1 MRHTLAVLVE
11 NRPGVLSHVA
21 GLFARRGYNIESL
34 VVGETE
40 DKTVSRITLV
50 VEGDERVIE
59 QVSKQL
65 NKQIEVIKVNDITN
79 EQTVDRQ
86 MLLVKV
92 TADQA
97 ARQEILQLMEIFR
110 CRVVDIGRRSLI
122 IEATGDEGKIEAVIQ
137 SLRPFGIKEL
147 VRTAKYPWSEGQNSF
162 HIPKGTLYLLLI

>member
-147 VRTAKYPWSEGQNSF
+147 VRTGKVSMVRGS
-162 HIPKGTLYLLLI
+162 K

>member
-1 MRHTLAVLVE
+1 MRRTLAVLVE
-11 NRPGVLSHVA
+11 NQPGVLSHVA

-40 DKTVSRITLV
+40 DKSVSRITLV

-59 QVSKQL
+59 QVTKQL
-65 NKQIEVIKVNDITN
+65 NKQIKVIKVNDIT
-79 EQTVDRQ
+79 EEETVDRQ
-86 MLLVKV
+86 MLLLKV
-92 TADQA
+92 TADQE

-122 IEATGDEGKIEAVIQ
+122 IEATGDEGKIEAIVQ

-147 VRTAKYPWSEGQNSF
+147 VRTGKVSMVRG
-162 HIPKGTLYLLLI
+162 PK

>member
-1 MRHTLAVLVE
+1 MVKHTLAVLVE
-11 NRPGVLSHVA
+11 NLPGVLSHVA

-65 NKQIEVIKVNDITN
+65 NKQVEVIKVNDITN

-86 MLLVKV
+86 MLLIKV
-92 TADQA
+92 SADQV

-110 CRVVDIGRRSLI
+110 CRIVDIGRRSLI
-122 IEATGDEGKIEAVIQ
+122 IEATGDEGKIEAIVQ

-147 VRTAKYPWSEGQNSF
+147 VRTGKVSMVRGSKND
-162 HIPKGTLYLLLI
+162 

>member
-110 CRVVDIGRRSLI
+110 CRVVDIGRRSFI

-137 SLRPFGIKEL
+137 SLRPF
-147 VRTAKYPWSEGQNSF
+147 
-162 HIPKGTLYLLLI
+162 

>member
-86 MLLVKV
+86 MLLLKV

-97 ARQEILQLMEIFR
+97 ARQEILQLIEIFR

-122 IEATGDEGKIEAVIQ
+122 IEATGDEGKIEAVVQ

-147 VRTAKYPWSEGQNSF
+147 VRTGKVSMVRG
-162 HIPKGTLYLLLI
+162 PK

>member
-11 NRPGVLSHVA
+11 NRPGVLSNVA

-65 NKQIEVIKVNDITN
+65 NKQVDVIKIQDIT
-79 EQTVDRQ
+79 EEETVDRQ
-86 MLLVKV
+86 MLLIKV
-92 TADQA
+92 SADQA

-110 CRVVDIGRRSLI
+110 CRIVDIGRRSLI
-122 IEATGDEGKIEAVIQ
+122 IEATGEEGKIEAVIQ

-147 VRTAKYPWSEGQNSF
+147 VRTGKVAMVRGAK
-162 HIPKGTLYLLLI
+162 

>member
-1 MRHTLAVLVE
+1 MVRHTLAVLVE

-79 EQTVDRQ
+79 EETVDRQ
-86 MLLVKV
+86 MMLLKV

-122 IEATGDEGKIEAVIQ
+122 IEATGDEGKLEAVIQ
-137 SLRPFGIKEL
+137 SLRSFGIKEL
-147 VRTAKYPWSEGQNSF
+147 VRTGKVAMVRG
-162 HIPKGTLYLLLI
+162 PK

>member
-1 MRHTLAVLVE
+1 MKHTLAVLVE
-11 NRPGVLSHVA
+11 NRPGVLSRVA

-65 NKQIEVIKVNDITN
+65 NKQVEVIKIQDITN
-79 EQTVDRQ
+79 EETVERQ
-86 MLLVKV
+86 MLLIKV
-92 TADQA
+92 SAGPED
-97 ARQEILQLMEIFR
+97 RQEILQLMEIFR

-122 IEATGDEGKIEAVIQ
+122 IEATGDEGKIEAIMQ
-137 SLRPFGIKEL
+137 SLKPFGIKEL
-147 VRTAKYPWSEGQNSF
+147 VRTGKVAMVRGAK
-162 HIPKGTLYLLLI
+162 

>member
-79 EQTVDRQ
+79 EKTVDRQ
-86 MLLVKV
+86 MLLLKV

-97 ARQEILQLMEIFR
+97 ARQEILQLIEIFR

-122 IEATGDEGKIEAVIQ
+122 IEATGDEGKIEAVVQ

-147 VRTAKYPWSEGQNSF
+147 VRTGKVSMVRG
-162 HIPKGTLYLLLI
+162 PK

>member
-1 MRHTLAVLVE
+1 MVKHTLAVLVE
-11 NRPGVLSHVA
+11 NRPGVLSRVA

-65 NKQIEVIKVNDITN
+65 NKQVEVIKIQDITN
-79 EQTVDRQ
+79 EETVERQ
-86 MLLVKV
+86 MLLIKV
-92 TADQA
+92 SAGPED
-97 ARQEILQLMEIFR
+97 RQEILQLMEIFR

-122 IEATGDEGKIEAVIQ
+122 IEATGDEGKIEAIMQ
-137 SLRPFGIKEL
+137 SLKPFGIKEL
-147 VRTAKYPWSEGQNSF
+147 VRTGKVAMVRGQN
-162 HIPKGTLYLLLI
+162 K

>member
-1 MRHTLAVLVE
+1 VRRTLAVLVE
-11 NRPGVLSHVA
+11 NQPGVLSHVA

-40 DKTVSRITLV
+40 DKSVSRITLV

-59 QVSKQL
+59 QVTKQL
-65 NKQIEVIKVNDITN
+65 NKQIEVIKVNDIT
-79 EQTVDRQ
+79 EEETVDRQ
-86 MLLVKV
+86 MLLLKV
-92 TADQA
+92 TADQE

-122 IEATGDEGKIEAVIQ
+122 IEATGDEGKIEAIVQ

-147 VRTAKYPWSEGQNSF
+147 VRTGKVSMVRG
-162 HIPKGTLYLLLI
+162 PK

>member
-1 MRHTLAVLVE
+1 MVRRTLAVLVE
-11 NRPGVLSHVA
+11 NQPGVLSHVA

-40 DKTVSRITLV
+40 DKSVSRITLV

-59 QVSKQL
+59 QVTKQL
-65 NKQIEVIKVNDITN
+65 NKQIEVIKVNDIT
-79 EQTVDRQ
+79 EEETVDRQ
-86 MLLVKV
+86 MLLLKV
-92 TADQA
+92 TADQE

-122 IEATGDEGKIEAVIQ
+122 IEATGDEGKIEAIVQ

-147 VRTAKYPWSEGQNSF
+147 VRTGKVSMVRG
-162 HIPKGTLYLLLI
+162 PK

>member
-1 MRHTLAVLVE
+1 MVKHTLAVLVE

-40 DKTVSRITLV
+40 DKSVSRITLV
-50 VEGDERVIE
+50 VDGDEKVIE

-65 NKQIEVIKVNDITN
+65 NKQVEVIKVNDIT
-79 EQTVDRQ
+79 EEETVDRH
-86 MLLVKV
+86 MLLIKV
-92 TADQA
+92 SADQS

-122 IEATGDEGKIEAVIQ
+122 IEATGDEGKIEAVVQ

-147 VRTAKYPWSEGQNSF
+147 VRTGKVSMVRGS
-162 HIPKGTLYLLLI
+162 K

>member
-1 MRHTLAVLVE
+1 MVKHTLAVLVE
-11 NRPGVLSHVA
+11 NRPGVLSKVA

-40 DKTVSRITLV
+40 DRTVSRITLV

-65 NKQIEVIKVNDITN
+65 NKQVDVIKIQDITD
-79 EQTVDRQ
+79 EETVDRQ
-86 MLLVKV
+86 MLLIKV
-92 TADQA
+92 SAVDQA

-110 CRVVDIGRRSLI
+110 CRIVDIGRRSLI
-122 IEATGDEGKIEAVIQ
+122 IEATGEEGKIEAVIQ

-147 VRTAKYPWSEGQNSF
+147 VRTGKVALVRGAK
-162 HIPKGTLYLLLI
+162 